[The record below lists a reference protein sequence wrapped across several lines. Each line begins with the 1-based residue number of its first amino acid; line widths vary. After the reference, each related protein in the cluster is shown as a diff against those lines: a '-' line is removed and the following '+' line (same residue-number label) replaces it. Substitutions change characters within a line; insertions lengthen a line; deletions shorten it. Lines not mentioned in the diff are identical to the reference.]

1 MLILAS
7 AHVRDRNMSRHKKV
21 ERIQDTRNGK
31 PPHPLIGFAARIVR
45 ALTAEEQLQGSW
57 DILQQ
62 GGEGTINMEHQY
74 VVRSARRDTLPR
86 FHQFYKKYIPYN
98 QRT

>member
-7 AHVRDRNMSRHKKV
+7 ALGRDRNMSRHKKV
-21 ERIQDTRNGK
+21 ERIQGPPKGK
-31 PPHPLIGFAARIVR
+31 PPHPLIGFATRIVR
-45 ALTAEEQLQGSW
+45 AITAEEQLQGSW

-62 GGEGTINMEHQY
+62 GGEGTINAEHHY
-74 VVRSARRDTLPR
+74 VARGARHDSLSR
-86 FHQFYKKYIPYN
+86 FHQFYKKYIPCN